1 MRLLAVED
9 ETELSELVKANLGR
23 HGFAVDLAATLA
35 DAQACL
41 KTTSYDVILLDLQL
55 PDGDGI
61 ELLRTVR
68 GAGETTPVI
77 ALTARDTIADRVIG
91 LNEGADDYLVK
102 PFALDEL
109 VARIHA
115 VVRRM
120 TGAKAVVLRLGNLAF
135 SPATQEVSVGTTSLQ
150 VPRRELAT
158 LEVLMRAGGR
168 VVTRDRLID
177 ELYGHGE
184 EPASN
189 AVDSHISRL
198 RKRLGEAG
206 SDVAIQVIRGVGYVM
221 KARVPQASREGPGS

>member
-9 ETELSELVKANLGR
+9 EQELSELVKTNLGR
-23 HGFAVDLAATLA
+23 HGFAVDLAPTLA
-35 DAQACL
+35 DARACL
-41 KTTSYDVILLDLQL
+41 STTTYDVILLDLQL
-55 PDGDGI
+55 PDGDGLS
-61 ELLRTVR
+61 LLKTVR
-68 GAGETTPVI
+68 DTGQAIPVI
-77 ALTARDTIADRVIG
+77 AVTARDTIADRVAG
-91 LNEGADDYLVK
+91 LNQGADDYIVK

-115 VVRRM
+115 VVRR
-120 TGAKAVVLRLGNLAF
+120 TNGDRAVVLRLGNLSF
-135 SPATQEVSVGTTSLQ
+135 NPATQEVVVGEASLP

-168 VVTRDRLID
+168 VVTRDRLVD

-198 RKRLGEAG
+198 RKRLSEAG
-206 SDVAIQVIRGVGYVM
+206 SDVSILVIRGVGYVM
-221 KARVPQASREGPGS
+221 KPRGA

>member
-9 ETELSELVKANLGR
+9 EKDLSELVKTNLAR

-55 PDGDGI
+55 PDGDGLA
-61 ELLRTVR
+61 LLRAVR
-68 GAGETTPVI
+68 GAGQTTPVI
-77 ALTARDTIADRVIG
+77 AVTARDRLADRVSG

-109 VARIHA
+109 VARINA
-115 VVRRM
+115 VVRRAGG
-120 TGAKAVVLRLGNLAF
+120 TKGVVLRLGNLAF
-135 SPATQEVSVGTTSLQ
+135 NPGTQEVSVGEAALE

-158 LEVLMRAGGR
+158 LEALMRAAGR

-206 SDVAIQVIRGVGYVM
+206 SDVSIQVIRGVGYVM
-221 KARVPQASREGPGS
+221 KARPS

>member
-9 ETELSELVKANLGR
+9 ERDLSELVKANLGR
-23 HGFAVDLAATLA
+23 YGFAVDLAGTLA

-55 PDGDGI
+55 PDGDGL
-61 ELLRTVR
+61 ELLRSVR
-68 GAGETTPVI
+68 AAGQTTPVI
-77 ALTARDTIADRVIG
+77 AVTARDRVADRVSG
-91 LNEGADDYLVK
+91 LNEGADDYIVK

-109 VARIHA
+109 VARINA

-120 TGAKAVVLRLGNLAF
+120 SGAKAVVLRLGNLSF
-135 SPATQEVSVGTTSLQ
+135 NPGTQDVAVADNFLQ
-150 VPRRELAT
+150 LPRRELAT

-206 SDVAIQVIRGVGYVM
+206 SDVSIQVIRGVGYVM
-221 KARVPQASREGPGS
+221 KARGA

>member
-9 ETELSELVKANLGR
+9 ERELSELVKANLGR
-23 HGFAVDLAATLA
+23 HGFAVDLAPTLA

-41 KTTSYDVILLDLQL
+41 NTTAYDVILLDLQL
-55 PDGDGI
+55 PDGDGLS
-61 ELLRTVR
+61 LLKAVR
-68 GAGETTPVI
+68 EAGQTIPVI
-77 ALTARDTIADRVIG
+77 ALTARDTIADRVAG
-91 LNEGADDYLVK
+91 LNQGADDYLVK

-120 TGAKAVVLRLGNLAF
+120 GGASAVVLRLGNLSF
-135 SPATQEVSVGTTSLQ
+135 NPATQEVSVGEVSVT
-150 VPRRELAT
+150 VPRRELST
-158 LEVLMRAGGR
+158 LEVLMRAAGR
-168 VVTRDRLID
+168 VVTRDRLLD

-198 RKRLGEAG
+198 RKRLSEAG
-206 SDVAIQVIRGVGYVM
+206 SDVSIQVIRGVGYVM
-221 KARVPQASREGPGS
+221 RARGS

>member
-61 ELLRTVR
+61 DLLRAVR

-77 ALTARDTIADRVIG
+77 AVTARDTVADRVSG

-120 TGAKAVVLRLGNLAF
+120 GGASAVVLRLGNLSF
-135 SPATQEVSVGTTSLQ
+135 NPATQEVAVGEVSVT
-150 VPRRELAT
+150 VPRPELSAPA
-158 LEVLMRAGGR
+158 VLMR
-168 VVTRDRLID
+168 
-177 ELYGHGE
+177 
-184 EPASN
+184 P
-189 AVDSHISRL
+189 
-198 RKRLGEAG
+198 
-206 SDVAIQVIRGVGYVM
+206 
-221 KARVPQASREGPGS
+221 PGPV

>member
-9 ETELSELVKANLGR
+9 EKELSELVKANLGR
-23 HGFAVDLAATLA
+23 HGFAVDLAASLA
-35 DAQACL
+35 DARDCL
-41 KTTSYDVILLDLQL
+41 KTTAYDVILLDLQL
-55 PDGDGI
+55 PDGDGL
-61 ELLRTVR
+61 ELLRAVR
-68 GAGETTPVI
+68 GAGQATPVI
-77 ALTARDTIADRVIG
+77 AVTARDRVADRVSG
-91 LNEGADDYLVK
+91 LNEGADDYIVK
-102 PFALDEL
+102 PFVLDEL
-109 VARIHA
+109 VARINA

-120 TGAKAVVLRLGNLAF
+120 TGAKAVVLKVGNLSF
-135 SPATQEVSVGTTSLQ
+135 NPGTQEVSVGETGVQL
-150 VPRRELAT
+150 PRRELAT

-206 SDVAIQVIRGVGYVM
+206 SDVGIQVIRGVGYVL
-221 KARVPQASREGPGS
+221 KARGP

>member
-9 ETELSELVKANLGR
+9 ERELSELVKTNLGR

-35 DAQACL
+35 DARACL
-41 KTTSYDVILLDLQL
+41 KTNSYDVILLDLQL
-55 PDGDGI
+55 PDGDGLD
-61 ELLRTVR
+61 LLRAVHD
-68 GAGETTPVI
+68 AGLAIPVI
-77 ALTARDTIADRVIG
+77 ALTARDTITDRVAG
-91 LNEGADDYLVK
+91 LNQGADDYLVK

-115 VVRRM
+115 VVRR
-120 TGAKAVVLRLGNLAF
+120 TSGTRGVLLRLGNLSF
-135 SPATQEVSVGTTSLQ
+135 NPATQDVSVGDSGLT

-206 SDVAIQVIRGVGYVM
+206 SDVSIQVIRGVGYAM
-221 KARVPQASREGPGS
+221 KARAP

>member
-9 ETELSELVKANLGR
+9 EKDLSELVKANLGR

-55 PDGDGI
+55 PDGDGL

-68 GAGETTPVI
+68 GAGQTTPVI
-77 ALTARDTIADRVIG
+77 AVTARDRVADRVTG
-91 LNEGADDYLVK
+91 LNEGADDYIVK

-109 VARIHA
+109 VARINA

-120 TGAKAVVLRLGNLAF
+120 AGTNAVVLRVGNLAF
-135 SPATQEVSVGTTSLQ
+135 NPGTQQVAVGETALQ

-158 LEVLMRAGGR
+158 LEALMRAAGR

-206 SDVAIQVIRGVGYVM
+206 SDVGIQVIRGVGYVM
-221 KARVPQASREGPGS
+221 KAKAP

>member
-1 MRLLAVED
+1 
-9 ETELSELVKANLGR
+9 
-23 HGFAVDLAATLA
+23 
-35 DAQACL
+35 
-41 KTTSYDVILLDLQL
+41 
-55 PDGDGI
+55 
-61 ELLRTVR
+61 
-68 GAGETTPVI
+68 VI
-77 ALTARDTIADRVIG
+77 ALTARDTIADRVAG
-91 LNEGADDYLVK
+91 LNQGADDYLVK

-120 TGAKAVVLRLGNLAF
+120 SGAKGVLQRLGNLSF
-135 SPATQEVSVGTTSLQ
+135 NPATQDVSVGDRSLT

-198 RKRLGEAG
+198 RKRLSEAG
-206 SDVAIQVIRGVGYVM
+206 SDVSIQVIRGVGYAM
-221 KARVPQASREGPGS
+221 KARVP

>member
-9 ETELSELVKANLGR
+9 ERELSELVKANLGR

-35 DAQACL
+35 DARACL
-41 KTTSYDVILLDLQL
+41 RTNVYDVILLDLQL
-55 PDGDGI
+55 PDGDGLD
-61 ELLRTVR
+61 LLRTVR
-68 GAGETTPVI
+68 DAGRTIPVI
-77 ALTARDTIADRVIG
+77 ALTARDTIADRVAG
-91 LNEGADDYLVK
+91 LNQGADDYLVK

-120 TGAKAVVLRLGNLAF
+120 SGAKGVLQRLGNLSF
-135 SPATQEVSVGTTSLQ
+135 NPATQDVSVGDRSLT

-198 RKRLGEAG
+198 RKRLSEAG
-206 SDVAIQVIRGVGYVM
+206 SDVSIQVIRGVGYAM
-221 KARVPQASREGPGS
+221 KARVP

>member
-9 ETELSELVKANLGR
+9 ERELSELVKANLGR
-23 HGFAVDLAATLA
+23 HGFAVDLASTLA
-35 DAQACL
+35 DARACL
-41 KTTSYDVILLDLQL
+41 MTTTYDVILLDLQL
-55 PDGDGI
+55 PDGDGLD
-61 ELLRTVR
+61 LLRAVR
-68 GAGETTPVI
+68 DTGQTIPVI
-77 ALTARDTIADRVIG
+77 ALTARDTIADRVAG
-91 LNEGADDYLVK
+91 LNQGADDYLVK

-135 SPATQEVSVGTTSLQ
+135 NPATQDVSVGEVSLTL
-150 VPRRELAT
+150 PRRELAT

-198 RKRLGEAG
+198 RKRLSEAG
-206 SDVAIQVIRGVGYVM
+206 CDVSIQVIRGVGYVT
-221 KARVPQASREGPGS
+221 KARVA

>member
-9 ETELSELVKANLGR
+9 EQELSELVKANLGR
-23 HGFAVDLAATLA
+23 HGFAVDLAGTLA
-35 DAQACL
+35 DAHACL

-55 PDGDGI
+55 PDGNGL
-61 ELLRTVR
+61 ELLRAVR
-68 GAGETTPVI
+68 DAGRATPVI
-77 ALTARDTIADRVIG
+77 AVTARDTVADRVSG

-120 TGAKAVVLRLGNLAF
+120 TGAKAVVLRVGDVSFN
-135 SPATQEVSVGTTSLQ
+135 PGTQEVMVGETSLTL
-150 VPRRELAT
+150 PRRELAT
-158 LEVLMRAGGR
+158 LEALMRAGGR
-168 VVTRDRLID
+168 VVTRDRLTD
-177 ELYGHGE
+177 MLYGHGE

-221 KARVPQASREGPGS
+221 KARAP

>member
-9 ETELSELVKANLGR
+9 ERELSELVKANLGR

-41 KTTSYDVILLDLQL
+41 KTTAYDVILLDLQL
-55 PDGDGI
+55 PDGDGL
-61 ELLRTVR
+61 ELLRAVR
-68 GAGETTPVI
+68 QSGRTIPVI
-77 ALTARDTIADRVIG
+77 AVTARDTVADRVSG
-91 LNEGADDYLVK
+91 LNEGADDYIVK

-120 TGAKAVVLRLGNLAF
+120 NGAGSVVLRLGNLSF
-135 SPATQEVSVGTTSLQ
+135 NPGTQQVAVGDASLQ

-158 LEVLMRAGGR
+158 LEVLLRAAGR
-168 VVTRDRLID
+168 VVTRDRLTD

-206 SDVAIQVIRGVGYVM
+206 SDVTIQVIRGVGYVM
-221 KARVPQASREGPGS
+221 KARAP

>member
-9 ETELSELVKANLGR
+9 EKDLSELVKANLGR

-35 DAQACL
+35 DAHACL
-41 KTTSYDVILLDLQL
+41 KTTAYDVILLDLQL
-55 PDGDGI
+55 PDGDGL
-61 ELLRTVR
+61 ELLRAVR
-68 GAGETTPVI
+68 SAGQTTPVI
-77 ALTARDTIADRVIG
+77 AVTARDRVADRVSG
-91 LNEGADDYLVK
+91 LNEGADDYIVK

-109 VARIHA
+109 VARINA
-115 VVRRM
+115 VVRRGG
-120 TGAKAVVLRLGNLAF
+120 TKAVMLRLGNLALN
-135 SPATQEVSVGTTSLQ
+135 PGTQEVTVGEAALQ

-158 LEVLMRAGGR
+158 LEVLLRAGGR
-168 VVTRDRLID
+168 VVTRDRLTD

-206 SDVAIQVIRGVGYVM
+206 SDVGIQVIRGVGYVM
-221 KARVPQASREGPGS
+221 KPRAP

>member
-9 ETELSELVKANLGR
+9 EQELSELVKANLGR

-41 KTTSYDVILLDLQL
+41 KTTAYDVILLDLQL
-55 PDGDGI
+55 PDGDGL

-68 GAGETTPVI
+68 DSGRTTPVI
-77 ALTARDTIADRVIG
+77 AVTARDTVADRVSG
-91 LNEGADDYLVK
+91 LNEGADDYIVK

-115 VVRRM
+115 VIRRM
-120 TGAKAVVLRLGNLAF
+120 SGANTVVLRLGNVSLN
-135 SPATQEVSVGTTSLQ
+135 PGTQEVAVGEASLQ

-158 LEVLMRAGGR
+158 LEVLLRAAGR
-168 VVTRDRLID
+168 VVTRDRLTD

-206 SDVAIQVIRGVGYVM
+206 SDVTIQVIRGVGYVM
-221 KARVPQASREGPGS
+221 KARAS

>member
-9 ETELSELVKANLGR
+9 EQELSQLVKANLGR

-35 DAQACL
+35 DARACL
-41 KTTSYDVILLDLQL
+41 RTTAYDVILLDLQL
-55 PDGDGI
+55 PDGDGLD
-61 ELLRTVR
+61 LLRAVR
-68 GAGETTPVI
+68 DTGQSIPVI
-77 ALTARDTIADRVIG
+77 ALTARDTIADRVAG
-91 LNEGADDYLVK
+91 LNQGADDYLVK

-109 VARIHA
+109 VVRIHA

-120 TGAKAVVLRLGNLAF
+120 SGANAVLLRLGNLSF
-135 SPATQEVSVGTTSLQ
+135 NPATQHVSVDERSLT

-158 LEVLMRAGGR
+158 LEVLMRAAGR

-198 RKRLGEAG
+198 RKRLGEVG
-206 SDVAIQVIRGVGYVM
+206 CDVSIQVIRGVGYVM
-221 KARVPQASREGPGS
+221 KARVA

>member
-9 ETELSELVKANLGR
+9 ERELSELVKANLGR

-35 DAQACL
+35 DARACL
-41 KTTSYDVILLDLQL
+41 RTNAYDVILLDLQL
-55 PDGDGI
+55 PDGNGLD
-61 ELLRTVR
+61 LLRAVR
-68 GAGETTPVI
+68 DTGQTIPVI
-77 ALTARDTIADRVIG
+77 ALTARDTIADRVAG
-91 LNEGADDYLVK
+91 LNQGADDYLVK

-120 TGAKAVVLRLGNLAF
+120 SGAKGVRLRLGNLSF
-135 SPATQEVSVGTTSLQ
+135 NPATQDVSVDDRSLT

-168 VVTRDRLID
+168 VVTRDRLTD

-198 RKRLGEAG
+198 RKRLSEAG
-206 SDVAIQVIRGVGYVM
+206 SDVSIQVIRGVGYAM
-221 KARVPQASREGPGS
+221 KARAP

>member
-9 ETELSELVKANLGR
+9 EKDLSELVKANLGR

-35 DAQACL
+35 DAQDCL

-55 PDGDGI
+55 PDGDGL

-68 GAGETTPVI
+68 GAGHTTPVI
-77 ALTARDTIADRVIG
+77 AVTARDRIADRVSG

-109 VARIHA
+109 VARINA

-120 TGAKAVVLRLGNLAF
+120 SGTKSVMLKLGNVSLNPGTQVVL
-135 SPATQEVSVGTTSLQ
+135 VGETALQ

-158 LEVLMRAGGR
+158 LEALLRAGGR

-198 RKRLGEAG
+198 RKRLAEAG
-206 SDVAIQVIRGVGYVM
+206 SDVSIQVIRGVGYVM
-221 KARVPQASREGPGS
+221 KARTP

>member
-9 ETELSELVKANLGR
+9 EQELSELVKANLGR

-41 KTTSYDVILLDLQL
+41 KTTAYDVILLDLQL
-55 PDGDGI
+55 PDGDGL
-61 ELLRTVR
+61 ELLRAVR
-68 GAGETTPVI
+68 QSGRTIPVI
-77 ALTARDTIADRVIG
+77 AVTARDTVADRVSG
-91 LNEGADDYLVK
+91 LNEGADDYIVK

-120 TGAKAVVLRLGNLAF
+120 NGAGSVVLRLGNLSF
-135 SPATQEVSVGTTSLQ
+135 NPGTQQVAVGDASLQ

-158 LEVLMRAGGR
+158 LEVLLRAAGR
-168 VVTRDRLID
+168 VVTRDRLTD

-206 SDVAIQVIRGVGYVM
+206 SDVTIQVIRGVGYVM
-221 KARVPQASREGPGS
+221 KARAP

>member
-9 ETELSELVKANLGR
+9 EKDLSELVKANLGR

-41 KTTSYDVILLDLQL
+41 KTTAYDVILLDLQL
-55 PDGDGI
+55 PDGDGL
-61 ELLRTVR
+61 ELLRAVR
-68 GAGETTPVI
+68 AAGQTTPVI
-77 ALTARDTIADRVIG
+77 AVTARDRVADRVSG
-91 LNEGADDYLVK
+91 LNEGADDYIVK

-109 VARIHA
+109 VARINA
-115 VVRRM
+115 VVRRGG
-120 TGAKAVVLRLGNLAF
+120 TKAVVLRLGNLAF
-135 SPATQEVSVGTTSLQ
+135 NPGTQVVTVGEAALQ

-158 LEVLMRAGGR
+158 LEVLLRAGGR
-168 VVTRDRLID
+168 VVTRDRLTD

-206 SDVAIQVIRGVGYVM
+206 SDVGIQVIRGVGYVM
-221 KARVPQASREGPGS
+221 KPRAPA

>member
-9 ETELSELVKANLGR
+9 EKDLSELVKTNLGR
-23 HGFAVDLAATLA
+23 HGFAVDLAGTLA
-35 DAQACL
+35 DAHACI
-41 KTTSYDVILLDLQL
+41 KTTAYDVILLDLKL
-55 PDGDGI
+55 PDGDGL
-61 ELLRTVR
+61 ELLRALR
-68 GAGETTPVI
+68 GAGQTTPVI
-77 ALTARDTIADRVIG
+77 AVTARDRVADRVTG

-102 PFALDEL
+102 PFVLDEL
-109 VARIHA
+109 VARINA

-120 TGAKAVVLRLGNLAF
+120 SGAKAVVLRLGNLSF
-135 SPATQEVSVGTTSLQ
+135 NPGTQEVAVGETGLQ

-206 SDVAIQVIRGVGYVM
+206 SDVAIQVIRGVGYAL
-221 KARVPQASREGPGS
+221 KARP